1 MAQMRVKDQDLIV
14 EQVVKKIETTEL
26 SKFKARDDVQAIQD
40 VIETRIKVITK
51 LKKEVI
57 KLQET
62 ITANHKELEA
72 LVKEFQEANG
82 FEGDRYD
89 RYWGRQGIQLSGVW
103 GAEVP
108 MYEVCWE
115 LPRNKQNEISTKLR
129 LQTMSGNFDVY
140 KLIEE
145 LTAEFTS

>member
-40 VIETRIKVITK
+40 VIETRIEVITK

-62 ITANHKELEA
+62 ITANHKELEV
-72 LVKEFQEANG
+72 LVKEFQEANV
-82 FEGDRYD
+82 FDSYD
-89 RYWGRQGIQLSGVW
+89 RYWGRQGIQLSGTW
-103 GAEVP
+103 GAEIP
-108 MYEVCWE
+108 SYEVCWE